1 MPLANGSATHVT
13 ARAAAVAGG
22 AGWKCCGKSFRYTGL
37 KVDETMGD
45 LGLVPTPL
53 QKFCYAL
60 YRPCCM
66 RPPLRLPQ
74 QCLTAQKGSREPQ
87 KGRIFFLIELESV
100 IFTCLF

>member
-45 LGLVPTPL
+45 LGLVPTPPPEVLLRAL
-53 QKFCYAL
+53 QTLLHEASFE
-60 YRPCCM
+60 
-66 RPPLRLPQ
+66 
-74 QCLTAQKGSREPQ
+74 TASTTSHCTERAVRATERKD
-87 KGRIFFLIELESV
+87 FLSH
-100 IFTCLF
+100 